1 MLNKQT
7 ENTSGKRSLKCIHER
22 VSHFILV
29 TKKDTRCP
37 KFSAISNTPKGKNCF
52 VLLTNILKCCY
63 QRRETAS
70 KKTSAKEVNLSLMIF
85 CITRK
90 VMLIIFSI
98 NVNNSTNDFDLIKQN
113 F

>member
-70 KKTSAKEVNLSLMIF
+70 KKNKCKRSKSQPHDILYNKEGYANHF
-85 CITRK
+85 
-90 VMLIIFSI
+90 
-98 NVNNSTNDFDLIKQN
+98 
-113 F
+113 